1 MHKHLI
7 VATFFLTLLTSS
19 CGQLS
24 PVITPKPLS
33 SASFPAPQTD
43 SPQSNYFLADTPY
56 SQNIRFEQF
65 SLEEGLSQSVVN
77 VIMQDAKGFLWVGTE
92 DGLNR
97 YDGYNFKIYK
107 PDTENP
113 NSLSDRWITAL
124 VEDPHGYLWIGTRLG
139 GLNRYDPQTGSFIHF
154 LHNAKSE
161 NSISHNHVT
170 ALSAGK
176 NGIWIGT
183 EDGLDFLDYSSQKI
197 KHFTASLESSVSLS
211 GNWISALV
219 SDPNGNL
226 WIGTQ
231 DAGLDFYNPTE
242 NKFTIFKHYEDVYT
256 SISSNRIMSILLD
269 KNNNLWVGT
278 ANGLNYSETKGQ
290 YFSRFVNNPEDKDS
304 ISGNTINA
312 IYQDRSNGIWIG
324 TNNGLNRYDE
334 HSEKFIRHMHQP
346 SIPNTLSNDTVFTI
360 FEDSSYVLWVGT
372 YGGGLNKY
380 NRQQDYF
387 AYYRTNA
394 DDPNSLNGNF
404 VMPIVIGNN
413 GTAWIGAFGSGLNR
427 FNAIANQFRHYEHD
441 PDNPNSI
448 STNEIT
454 ALMLDSQ
461 GTLWIGTTR
470 GLDRLNPDTGIFTHF
485 FPDYSNP
492 GSISGVPVYT
502 IYEDHTGVIWI
513 GTSRGLDQFEPQS
526 QTFVY
531 YEAEEGTANNFNNNQ
546 VTTILED
553 QDFNFW
559 IGTFDDGLKR
569 FDPNN
574 GQITGYLNNPDDSTS
589 LGSDSILSLYINHS
603 GVLWI
608 GTTGGGLNRYEPKT
622 NSFTQ
627 FTEKDGLPNNVIYGI
642 LEDSGGNLWLSTNF
656 GISRFNPNTKSFRNF
671 TTSDGLQSNEFNQG
685 AFAKDNKGN
694 LYFGG
699 INGFNIFSP
708 NEINENPITPKIVLK
723 SLTQDG
729 NPISGSTP
737 PESLKEIILNWPQ
750 NSFEFEFTALAY
762 GQPAKNQYAYT
773 LENFESNWNRI
784 GTQRNGRYTNLP
796 GGTYTLRL
804 LGSNSDGI
812 WNNDGLSIKITVIP
826 PFWVTWWFRSL
837 LLLLLAAAITGGY
850 GWRVKSIEGRNRE
863 LERLVKKRTS
873 DLEKRTGEI
882 EALYQADE
890 RIIRNVTIIQ
900 VFQTLVDVSV
910 SMLKADRS
918 VVFAWSPEQDK
929 ILPRV
934 SHGFR
939 QETLYA
945 LNFHEGEGLVGQ
957 TMKTGVPVIVLDVKL
972 EKLRGDIQTVIRKE
986 GIQSF
991 GHFPIVV
998 DGIVI
1003 AVFNVAYTR
1012 PNALNDETVRLFS
1025 ALVTRAALSIANMQL
1040 FEQTKDLAVME
1051 ERNRLA
1057 RDLHDS
1063 AKQKA
1068 FAALAQLGT
1077 ANGIIKTKPDE
1088 VKPHLKEAE
1097 TLVYEVIQELTFL
1110 IQEIYP
1116 IALQEKGLPTTLREY
1131 VFEWKN
1137 RNDAVINLTVQN
1149 ERKLPLEVEQAIY
1162 RFIQEALAN
1171 VSRHSKAKKVDI
1183 SLVYNKDSLQVTVID
1198 DGSGFDMNQK
1208 AKGMGFRSMRERI
1221 GGIRGTIQIQSSPG
1235 QGTHV
1240 TVQLPIKG

>member
-1 MHKHLI
+1 MRKSLLT
-7 VATFFLTLLTSS
+7 ATFLLTWVTTS
-19 CGQLS
+19 CGLIN
-24 PVITPKPLS
+24 PTVTPNPPS
-33 SASFPAPQTD
+33 SASFPGPQTATP
-43 SPQSNYFLADTPY
+43 STGHYLADTPY

-77 VIMQDAKGFLWVGTE
+77 VVMQDSQGFLWVGTE

-107 PDTENP
+107 ADTENP
-113 NSLSDRWITAL
+113 NSLSDRWITAI
-124 VEDPHGYLWIGTRLG
+124 VEDSHGYLWIGTRLG
-139 GLNRYDPQTGSFIHF
+139 GLNRYDPQTGYFTHF
-154 LHNAKSE
+154 LHDTKNT

-170 ALSAGK
+170 ALSVGED
-176 NGIWIGT
+176 GIWIGT
-183 EDGLDFLDYSSQKI
+183 EDGLDFLDYVSKTI
-197 KHFTASLESSVSLS
+197 KHFNTSSENAVNLS
-211 GNWISALV
+211 GNWVSAII

-231 DAGLDFYNPTE
+231 DAGLNFYNPTE
-242 NKFTIFKHYEDVYT
+242 NKFTSFKHYEDVFT
-256 SISSNRIMSILLD
+256 SISSNRIMSIMLD
-269 KNNNLWVGT
+269 SKNNLWVGT
-278 ANGLNYSETKGQ
+278 ANGLNFSETKGR
-290 YFSRFVNNPEDKDS
+290 YFNHFSNNPDDKDS
-304 ISGNTINA
+304 LSGNTINT
-312 IYQDRSNGIWIG
+312 IYQDESGGIWIG
-324 TNNGLNRYDE
+324 TNNGLNRYE
-334 HSEKFIRHMHQP
+334 ARTEKFIRHQHQP
-346 SIPNTLSNDTVFTI
+346 SISNSLSNDSVFTI
-360 FEDSSYVLWVGT
+360 YEDTSYVLWVGT
-372 YGGGLNKY
+372 FGGGLNKY

-387 AYYRTNA
+387 SYYRTNP
-394 DDPNSLNGNF
+394 DDPNSLSGNF
-404 VMPIVIGNN
+404 VVPIVVGEN
-413 GTAWIGAFGSGLNR
+413 GTAWIGASGSGLNR
-427 FNAIANQFRHYEHD
+427 FNAVANQFRHYEHD
-441 PDNPNSI
+441 PNNSNSL

-454 ALMLDSQ
+454 ALMLDST
-461 GTLWIGTTR
+461 GTLWIGNSR
-470 GLDRLNPDTGIFTHF
+470 GLDRLNPDTGKFTHF

-492 GSISGVPVYT
+492 GSISGSPVYT
-502 IYEDHTGVIWI
+502 IYEDHTGIIWV
-513 GTSRGLDQFEPQS
+513 GTDRGLDQFEPQS

-531 YEAEEGTANNFNNNQ
+531 YEAEENTTNSFKNNQ

-553 QDFNFW
+553 HNFNFW

-569 FDPNN
+569 FNPNN
-574 GQITGYLNNPDDSTS
+574 GEITGYLNNPDNPTS
-589 LGSDSILSLYINHS
+589 VGSNSILSLYIDHA
-603 GVLWI
+603 GTLWI
-608 GTTGGGLNRYEPKT
+608 GTTGGGLNRYEPET
-622 NSFTQ
+622 DNFTR

-642 LEDSGGNLWLSTNF
+642 LEDSIGNLWLSTNF
-656 GISRFNPNTKSFRNF
+656 GISRFDPLTKSIRNF
-671 TTSDGLQSNEFNQG
+671 TTSDGLQSNEFTQS

-699 INGFNIFSP
+699 INGFNVFSP
-708 NEINENPITPKIVLK
+708 NEISKNPVPPKIVLK

-729 NPISGSTP
+729 NSIAGSTP
-737 PESLKEIILNWPQ
+737 PESLREITLQWPQ

-762 GQPAKNQYAYT
+762 GQPTKNQYAYT
-773 LENFESNWNRI
+773 LENFETNWNRI

-812 WNNDGLSIKITVIP
+812 WNNEGRTLKITVIP

-837 LLLLLAAAITGGY
+837 LVLFFGVMITGGY
-850 GWRVKSIEGRNRE
+850 RWRVKSVEGRNRD
-863 LERLVKKRTS
+863 LERLVKRRTS
-873 DLEKRTGEI
+873 DLEKRTSEI

-890 RIIRNVTIIQ
+890 RILRNVTLIQ

-918 VVFAWSPEQDK
+918 VVFAWSAEQNK

-939 QETLYA
+939 QETLFA
-945 LNFHEGEGLVGQ
+945 LNFEEGEGLVGQ
-957 TMKTGVPVIVLDVKL
+957 TMLSGEPIIVSDVKL
-972 EKLRGDIQTVIRKE
+972 KELRGDIQTVIRNE

-991 GHFPIVV
+991 AHFPIVV
-998 DGIVI
+998 DGVVI

-1077 ANGIIKTKPDE
+1077 ANGILKTKPDE
-1088 VKPHLKEAE
+1088 VKPHLNEAE

-1131 VFEWKN
+1131 VFEWEN
-1137 RNDAVINLTVQN
+1137 RNDAVISLTVQN
-1149 ERKLPLEVEQAIY
+1149 ERRLPLDVEQAVY
-1162 RFIQEALAN
+1162 RFVQEALAN
-1171 VSRHSKAKKVDI
+1171 VSRHSKAKQVEI
-1183 SLVYNKDSLQVTVID
+1183 SLVYNIDSLQIVVAD
-1198 DGSGFDMNQK
+1198 DGIGFDMNQK

-1221 GGIRGTIQIQSSPG
+1221 GGIRGTIQVQSAPE
-1235 QGTHV
+1235 QGTRV
-1240 TVQLPIKG
+1240 TAQLPIKG